1 MLAQGVVKPA
11 PANLIR
17 TDHAPAAR
25 SWNGDAPFP
34 AERAGVAPRRRGRK
48 IGRGPRRGSADDLL
62 NGTMNRIRT
71 ILLVGLLAAWGT
83 ACSPAYVMRAA
94 WEEAK
99 ILNRRKPIAR
109 IVADTATDWETRDK
123 LMLVLQARQFAA
135 DSLRLNAGDSYTLFS
150 RVESDT
156 LVMVL
161 SAAPK
166 DQFRPHTWW
175 FPIVGSVP
183 YKGFF
188 DPADAE
194 KEQRRLE
201 ARGYDTFLRP
211 SAAFSTLGWFN
222 DPLLSTLL
230 RYDRISLAN
239 TVIHEIF
246 HNTFYAPGQAVF
258 NESLANFVGGRGA
271 IEFFCRRD
279 GPDAATCRN
288 AVAMWEDDL
297 LFGAFM
303 EALVEEVK
311 ALYARTDLTTEDKLR
326 ERERLFADAQRR
338 FAEEVRPRLQVDT
351 FASFTSV
358 PLNNATLISRH
369 IYYDRLSL
377 FEEVYRSRGGDF
389 MRAMNDIVAA
399 ARGNKADPYA
409 AVQALVTP
417 AGGG

>member
-1 MLAQGVVKPA
+1 MT
-11 PANLIR
+11 R
-17 TDHAPAAR
+17 F
-25 SWNGDAPFP
+25 S
-34 AERAGVAPRRRGRK
+34 RG
-48 IGRGPRRGSADDLL
+48 LL
-62 NGTMNRIRT
+62 
-71 ILLVGLLAAWGT
+71 ILLAVGLTAS

-123 LMLVLQARQFAA
+123 LLLVLQARQFAA
-135 DSLRLNAGDSYTLFS
+135 DSLGLNAGDSYTLFS

-183 YKGFF
+183 YKGYFEL
-188 DPADAE
+188 ADAQ

-230 RYDRISLAN
+230 RYDHVSLGN
-239 TVIHEIF
+239 TVIHELF

-258 NESLANFVGGRGA
+258 NESLASFVGGRGA
-271 IEFFCRRD
+271 IQFFCGRD
-279 GPDAATCRN
+279 GPQSPSCRT
-288 AVAMWEDDL
+288 ARGAWEDDL
-297 LFGAFM
+297 RFGAFM
-303 EALVEEVK
+303 EQLVKDVE
-311 ALYARTDLTTEDKLR
+311 ALYARTDLTREDKLR
-326 ERERLFADAQRR
+326 ERERLFADSQRR
-338 FAEEVRPRLQVDT
+338 FAQEVRPQLTVDT
-351 FASFTSV
+351 YPSFTRE
-358 PLNNATLISRH
+358 PLNNATLIARH
-369 IYYDRLSL
+369 IYYDRLHL
-377 FEEVYRSRGGDF
+377 FEEVYRSRNGDF
-389 MRAMNDIVAA
+389 IRAMNDIVAA

-409 AVQALVTP
+409 AVQALLTP
-417 AGGG
+417 AVGG

>member
-1 MLAQGVVKPA
+1 
-11 PANLIR
+11 
-17 TDHAPAAR
+17 
-25 SWNGDAPFP
+25 
-34 AERAGVAPRRRGRK
+34 
-48 IGRGPRRGSADDLL
+48 
-62 NGTMNRIRT
+62 MNRLRT
-71 ILLVGLLAAWGT
+71 LLLLALLAISGA

-123 LMLVLQARQFAA
+123 LLLVLQARQFAA
-135 DSLRLNAGDSYTLFS
+135 DSLGLNAGDSYTLFS
-150 RVESDT
+150 RVDSDT
-156 LVMVL
+156 LVTVV

-183 YKGFF
+183 YKGYF
-188 DPADAE
+188 DPEDAA

-201 ARGYDTFLRP
+201 ARGYDTFVRP

-230 RYDRISLAN
+230 RYDRVSLAN

-246 HNTFYAPGQAVF
+246 HNTFYASGQAIF

-279 GPDAATCRN
+279 GPASDTCRT
-288 AVAMWEDDL
+288 AEGAWHDDL

-303 EALVEEVK
+303 ESLVRDVK
-311 ALYARTDLTTEDKLR
+311 ALYDRTDLSREEKLAG
-326 ERERLFADAQRR
+326 RERLFADAQRR
-338 FAEEVRPRLQVDT
+338 FAEEVRPRLRVDT
-351 FASFTSV
+351 FGSFTRE

-369 IYYDRLSL
+369 IYYDRLQL
-377 FEEVYRSRGGDF
+377 FEDVYRARGGDF
-389 MRAMNDIVAA
+389 LRAMGDIVAA
-399 ARGNKADPYA
+399 ARTNKADPYA

-417 AGGG
+417 VGGG